1 MMRALPTTVQAERI
15 RTLFDQAVAA
25 HPRQTELLR
34 GLERTVIQKPDDDG
48 PGLPEPVEPLIQQLL
63 AGVLSQGPLKKR
75 RMRNMLREAQSPG
88 DSVDPL

>member
-1 MMRALPTTVQAERI
+1 MIRAVPTTAQAERI
-15 RTLFDQAVAA
+15 RALFDQAVAA

-75 RMRNMLREAQSPG
+75 KMRKMLRETQPPG
-88 DSVDPL
+88 DNVDPS